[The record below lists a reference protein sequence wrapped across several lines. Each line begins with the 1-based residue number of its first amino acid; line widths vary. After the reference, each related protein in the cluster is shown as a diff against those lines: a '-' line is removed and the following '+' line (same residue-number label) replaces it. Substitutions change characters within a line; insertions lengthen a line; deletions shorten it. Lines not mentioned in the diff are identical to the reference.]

1 MRLLPLLLVVAAA
14 CAADAADAGAEDA
27 PRPDAGGVELVLGT
41 TAADGSGF
49 FPLTGDQTLVAGAQG
64 GFHVWLKVRVSH
76 ASGALALHRTARRVS
91 DAKLILDTQ
100 GALQVDAVA
109 GGTWEQPS
117 AIPSFMCPTPIGVA
131 VRDQA
136 VRLEATLLDSV
147 GATLAAAS
155 AEFTPRCPDGAELQ
169 HCLDICSG

>member
-1 MRLLPLLLVVAAA
+1 MRLLLLFLSA
-14 CAADAADAGAEDA
+14 CAADAGGAADA
-27 PRPDAGGVELVLGT
+27 PSPDAGSVELVLGT

-49 FPLTGDQTLVAGAQG
+49 LPLAGDQTLVSGSQG
-64 GFHVWLKVRVSH
+64 GFHVWLKVRVGH

-136 VRLEATLLDSV
+136 VRLEATLLDPL

-155 AEFTPRCPDGAELQ
+155 AEFTPRCPDGAELE